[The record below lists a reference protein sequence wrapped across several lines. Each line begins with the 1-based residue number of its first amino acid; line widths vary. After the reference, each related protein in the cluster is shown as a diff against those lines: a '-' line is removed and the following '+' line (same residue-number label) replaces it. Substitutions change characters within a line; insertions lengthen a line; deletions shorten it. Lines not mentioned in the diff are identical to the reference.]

1 MKRVFFFGNGQ
12 AEGAGLGK
20 ERLGG
25 KGSGLAEMTALGI
38 PVPPGFTIETSV
50 SAEYSR
56 GTSLDGLK
64 SEVAQALT
72 KVEEAAGRRFGDPA
86 NPLLVSVRSGARSS
100 MPGMMDTILNLGL
113 NSSTVQGLSSAAG
126 ERFALDCRRR
136 FLQMYGDVVLN
147 TGKEDFEEALTQMR
161 KQKGVASD
169 AELSAQDL
177 SEIVA
182 RFEAIIRQHTGK
194 DFPEDP
200 QEQLWGAIGAVFRS
214 WDNERAKTY
223 RRLHRIPNDWGT
235 AVNVQ
240 AMVFGNRG
248 ETSATGVAFT
258 RDPSTGEKKFY
269 GEFLPN
275 AQGEDVVAGIRTPR
289 PLNADGS
296 GRSLEETMPQ
306 AHAEL
311 LRVRDLLEKSFHDMQ
326 DLEFT
331 IEDGKLYV
339 LQTRNG
345 KRTGFAAVRIAADM
359 VDEGLISEEEAVL
372 RVEPEQLVQLLA
384 PVFPLKEK
392 KSAVDG
398 GRLLGKGLP
407 AGPGAACGRIALTAG
422 KAVEMAAKGDPV
434 VLVRVETSPEDI
446 AGMNASAGILTTRGG
461 MTCMAGETRVLTDR
475 GILTAEKAFALFV
488 EQEPFRILSFDSESL
503 RPIWRQV
510 VAAGCKPADVI
521 SVAVSQTGRARGN
534 CLRLTP
540 DHKMFAYVAG
550 AIFSDGYI
558 RLKPPQVVFSQKPTA
573 AKQEFIAAVEKNFT
587 EAFGFRFT
595 TVCRQRTISQID
607 GRTIRGMVESRYYSR
622 SGPPEKL
629 AAIRENLT
637 TWILGLDRLS
647 LLNFLA
653 GYVDGDGSYSL
664 TSSRVRLQITV
675 SRRNGRLLEAVAL
688 ACLRLGIL
696 PQITNNRD
704 HYLLQIAESVDEI
717 LAHAHRIR
725 VQVPARY
732 YASKCLAVNAL
743 FHDIVE
749 DVNFMGR
756 VREGTKRNLMFGVDK
771 LRRDVLPLCQGE
783 EGRRVRR
790 LLDSPL
796 RSYRA
801 SQVSDLEKTVVFN
814 FEVDASKDLDKNFIA
829 FSSRMTPVLVSN
841 SHAAVVARG
850 MGKTCVV
857 GAGEITVDA
866 GRGQIR
872 AKSLEAKEG
881 DWISIDGTTGEVLL
895 GKLPTQPSEVLQ
907 VVIDG
912 TLSLEKSSLARAFTR
927 LLEWADAR
935 RRLGVR
941 TNADT
946 PGDARVARL
955 FGAQGIG
962 LCRTEHMF
970 FEEHRI
976 LAVREMILAETA
988 ELRPGSGLHTR
999 RSTRRRCAPSSRRRP
1014 RRSGRDCRPTRR
1026 S

>member
-1 MKRVFFFGNGQ
+1 MKRVFFFGNGR

-72 KVEEAAGRRFGDPA
+72 NVEEAAGRRFGDPA

-113 NSSTVQGLSSAAG
+113 NSSTVKGLSSAAG

-147 TGKEDFEEALTQMR
+147 TGKEDFEEALTQLR

-177 SEIVA
+177 SGIVA

-392 KSAVDG
+392 TSAVDG
-398 GRLLGKGLP
+398 GRLLG
-407 AGPGAACGRIALTAG
+407 
-422 KAVEMAAKGDPV
+422 
-434 VLVRVETSPEDI
+434 
-446 AGMNASAGILTTRGG
+446 
-461 MTCMAGETRVLTDR
+461 
-475 GILTAEKAFALFV
+475 
-488 EQEPFRILSFDSESL
+488 
-503 RPIWRQV
+503 
-510 VAAGCKPADVI
+510 
-521 SVAVSQTGRARGN
+521 
-534 CLRLTP
+534 
-540 DHKMFAYVAG
+540 
-550 AIFSDGYI
+550 
-558 RLKPPQVVFSQKPTA
+558 
-573 AKQEFIAAVEKNFT
+573 
-587 EAFGFRFT
+587 
-595 TVCRQRTISQID
+595 
-607 GRTIRGMVESRYYSR
+607 
-622 SGPPEKL
+622 
-629 AAIRENLT
+629 
-637 TWILGLDRLS
+637 
-647 LLNFLA
+647 
-653 GYVDGDGSYSL
+653 
-664 TSSRVRLQITV
+664 
-675 SRRNGRLLEAVAL
+675 
-688 ACLRLGIL
+688 
-696 PQITNNRD
+696 
-704 HYLLQIAESVDEI
+704 
-717 LAHAHRIR
+717 
-725 VQVPARY
+725 
-732 YASKCLAVNAL
+732 
-743 FHDIVE
+743 
-749 DVNFMGR
+749 
-756 VREGTKRNLMFGVDK
+756 
-771 LRRDVLPLCQGE
+771 
-783 EGRRVRR
+783 
-790 LLDSPL
+790 
-796 RSYRA
+796 
-801 SQVSDLEKTVVFN
+801 
-814 FEVDASKDLDKNFIA
+814 
-829 FSSRMTPVLVSN
+829 
-841 SHAAVVARG
+841 
-850 MGKTCVV
+850 
-857 GAGEITVDA
+857 
-866 GRGQIR
+866 
-872 AKSLEAKEG
+872 
-881 DWISIDGTTGEVLL
+881 
-895 GKLPTQPSEVLQ
+895 
-907 VVIDG
+907 
-912 TLSLEKSSLARAFTR
+912 
-927 LLEWADAR
+927 
-935 RRLGVR
+935 
-941 TNADT
+941 
-946 PGDARVARL
+946 
-955 FGAQGIG
+955 
-962 LCRTEHMF
+962 
-970 FEEHRI
+970 
-976 LAVREMILAETA
+976 
-988 ELRPGSGLHTR
+988 
-999 RSTRRRCAPSSRRRP
+999 
-1014 RRSGRDCRPTRR
+1014 
-1026 S
+1026 